1 MHISYFSV
9 LFAVVLYIYEID
21 VFKENVVMGND
32 ALMKCQIPS
41 LVSDLVSVDSWVD
54 SKGNEFLKSDNF
66 GNNNEKLKVY
76 RKVELIRTYFLS
88 FYFHC

>member
-1 MHISYFSV
+1 MFS
-9 LFAVVLYIYEID
+9 VVLYVYEID

-54 SKGNEFLKSDNF
+54 SRGKELLKSDSF
-66 GNNNEKLKVY
+66 GNNNE
-76 RKVELIRTYFLS
+76 VEEVQLIRIEPKI
-88 FYFHC
+88 

>member
-1 MHISYFSV
+1 M
-9 LFAVVLYIYEID
+9 VLYIYDVD

-54 SKGNEFLKSDNF
+54 SRRNELLKSDSF
-66 GNNNEKLKVY
+66 GNNNEFVA
-76 RKVELIRTYFLS
+76 VPLIRMES
-88 FYFHC
+88 WM

>member
-1 MHISYFSV
+1 MIYNKY
-9 LFAVVLYIYEID
+9 FAVVHYVYDVD

-54 SKGNEFLKSDNF
+54 SRGKELLKSDSF
-66 GNNNEKLKVY
+66 GNNNE
-76 RKVELIRTYFLS
+76 VEEVQLIRIEPKI
-88 FYFHC
+88 

>member
-1 MHISYFSV
+1 
-9 LFAVVLYIYEID
+9 
-21 VFKENVVMGND
+21 MGND

-76 RKVELIRTYFLS
+76 RKLELIRTCFLS
-88 FYFHC
+88 FYFHCKNLHLQQ

>member
-1 MHISYFSV
+1 MTEYNTY
-9 LFAVVLYIYEID
+9 FAVVLYVYDVD

-54 SKGNEFLKSDNF
+54 SRGKELLKSDSF
-66 GNNNEKLKVY
+66 GNNREFEISSLD
-76 RKVELIRTYFLS
+76 
-88 FYFHC
+88 

>member
-1 MHISYFSV
+1 MFS
-9 LFAVVLYIYEID
+9 VVLYVYEID

-54 SKGNEFLKSDNF
+54 SKKNEFLKSDNF
-66 GNNNEKLKVY
+66 GNNNAKHKKCRKL
-76 RKVELIRTYFLS
+76 ELIAVLVL
-88 FYFHC
+88 

>member
-1 MHISYFSV
+1 MFSV
-9 LFAVVLYIYEID
+9 DLYVYEID

-76 RKVELIRTYFLS
+76 RKLELIRTCFLS
-88 FYFHC
+88 FYFHCKNLHLQQ

>member
-1 MHISYFSV
+1 M
-9 LFAVVLYIYEID
+9 VLYIYDVD

-54 SKGNEFLKSDNF
+54 SRRNELLKSDSF
-66 GNNNEKLKVY
+66 GNNNE
-76 RKVELIRTYFLS
+76 VE
-88 FYFHC
+88 

>member
-1 MHISYFSV
+1 
-9 LFAVVLYIYEID
+9 
-21 VFKENVVMGND
+21 MGND

-88 FYFHC
+88 FYFHCKHLHLQQ

>member
-1 MHISYFSV
+1 MIFTIYNKCFT
-9 LFAVVLYIYEID
+9 VVLYIYDVD

-54 SKGNEFLKSDNF
+54 SRRNELLKSDSF
-66 GNNNEKLKVY
+66 GNNNE
-76 RKVELIRTYFLS
+76 VE
-88 FYFHC
+88 

>member
-1 MHISYFSV
+1 MFS
-9 LFAVVLYIYEID
+9 VVLYVYEID

-54 SKGNEFLKSDNF
+54 SKKNEFLKSDNF
-66 GNNNEKLKVY
+66 GNSNAQHKRCRKLK
-76 RKVELIRTYFLS
+76 LIAVLVL
-88 FYFHC
+88 